1 MVNSARKPLYLL
13 GAGIG
18 ALSLIALGVLLSQR
32 SIDPPAASAMRSMDT
47 AAATV
52 LPKPVE
58 IAPFLLTDHKGQAF
72 TKETLK
78 GRWTLLFFG
87 YTSCPDVCPATL
99 AVITQASRLLEEPSS
114 QVRPRVVFVSV
125 DPERDT
131 PQRLAEYVAYFSP
144 DFIGATGSEAQ
155 LQALTRPLGI
165 AYLRSSLT
173 APGGGYLV
181 DHSATIL
188 MLDPQGRLRA
198 LTSPPHDPAAIA
210 RDFRRIVAR
219 FGAD

>member
-1 MVNSARKPLYLL
+1 MVNTARKPLYLL

-18 ALSLIALGVLLSQR
+18 ALSLIALGVLFSQR

-47 AAATV
+47 AATV

-58 IAPFLLTDHKGQAF
+58 IAPFLLTDHRGQAF
-72 TKETLK
+72 TEETLK

-99 AVITQASRLLEEPSS
+99 AVITQASRLLGDPSS
-114 QVRPRVVFVSV
+114 RMHPRVVFVSV

-165 AYLRSSLT
+165 AYLRSSVG

-188 MLDPQGRLRA
+188 LLDPQGRLRA
-198 LTSPPHDPAAIA
+198 LTSPPHDAAAIA
-210 RDFRRIVAR
+210 RDFQRIVAR